1 MIAKVSDTLADALA
15 DVVLLRPARIRAH
28 LELVRAGG
36 RHRDVPNAWQ
46 LALGV
51 MRMWVRLAT
60 RPETVGTS
68 AAPVRPGLRARAL
81 RWRPLRFPFL
91 VAERAIAPLDFSG
104 LSSSTARIIKHLI
117 AAHHDGTQA
126 LYDLEILASRPGALD
141 DLRAALAAIVAHDTP
156 RSRWLRDLTVF
167 DGYHEHLLALV
178 DDARAG
184 RFGYDAD
191 DARDPDVSFSA
202 YLAWC
207 AAQPPTPAATL
218 AALRAGALDLGDT
231 RV

>member
-1 MIAKVSDTLADALA
+1 MTAKVSDTLAAL
-15 DVVLLRPARIRAH
+15 VLLRPARIRAH
-28 LELVRAGG
+28 LELVRASG
-36 RHRDVPNAWQ
+36 RHGAVPNAWQ

-51 MRMWVRLAT
+51 VRMWVRLAT

-68 AAPVRPGLRARAL
+68 SAAVRPGL
-81 RWRPLRFPFL
+81 
-91 VAERAIAPLDFSG
+91 
-104 LSSSTARIIKHLI
+104 

-126 LYDLEILASRPGALD
+126 LYDLEILASRPGALGE
-141 DLRAALAAIVAHDTP
+141 LRAELAAIVDHDTP
-156 RSRWLRDLTVF
+156 RGRWLRDLTVF

-231 RV
+231 RI